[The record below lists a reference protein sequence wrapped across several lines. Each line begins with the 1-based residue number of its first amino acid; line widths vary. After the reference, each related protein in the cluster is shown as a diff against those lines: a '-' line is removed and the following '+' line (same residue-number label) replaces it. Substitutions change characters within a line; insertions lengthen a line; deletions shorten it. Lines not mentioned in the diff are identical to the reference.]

1 MHFSDQK
8 QVFKCFA
15 CGAGGDIY
23 KFVGKYHTDVLQ
35 NSSFTFSDTLKVID
49 KTFITPDSSLSAEQR
64 KSFLLP
70 SGSSRSS
77 SSSPPQPPALT
88 AKLALLSKIVNAAH
102 TFFVTSLTSTTTPAS
117 GNARYYI
124 RGRGLTPAISRAFG
138 IGFAPSSGCIEFVRS
153 LVPNATDED
162 LVLAGVGVMK
172 EVYSKQSTNTTFALK
187 DKFKNRM
194 MIPIFVDG
202 EVRGFGGR
210 YIPGEYDNPNFTPPK
225 YLNSPESPI
234 FKKRDIVFGLDILR
248 TPPPSLSS
256 TSPVFI
262 TEGYLD
268 AIAMYSA
275 ELPAVATMGTSLTM
289 SQITQISKLNKPI
302 TFFFDNDT
310 GGRDG
315 VLRFCEAHAKALWD
329 LPHPPTVL
337 FPPSPYNDPQEY
349 IDSFSSA
356 PADAT
361 ILSYAKESS
370 QPFDVFIFQEII
382 NSQKEAKD
390 LVTVIDRLTDL
401 IILIPKGISRTTK
414 IVEVAESVADI
425 LSSSSSSS
433 SSGTN
438 NEALRIRIEEDLIQ
452 DVNRKERDS
461 LSGRIADDNPDI
473 MKRLLEGGGDDET
486 KNSSNNNK
494 IMNKNNNRPNNN
506 ITPPSSPSTKK
517 YNKNYNNRYNQN
529 PSPPTRRNSKPH
541 FSGIEFQNPTD
552 NQWMGKQKALG
563 MQSHKDETWRETG
576 EDIRYLRPSYF
587 NSEPVE
593 VAPKD
598 LTPQNVLMID
608 AAERRLLKTLIKYS
622 RSRSA
627 MKAAIAANFRQHDVV
642 NIKQKLIEWSSP
654 DREWLF
660 NNLVGCC
667 GCEPLP
673 ITLDDGGMSS
683 QIREHL
689 IMERGG
695 KEFEGWFE
703 VDEEE
708 KLRIDEEASGIPNAT
723 DATVFEDDNDDDYYD
738 NFGGLSDDFFGD
750 ESWNN
755 FGMEASEEEET
766 PTAAADV
773 VDDNEVEEKVDPSN
787 SPKAVK
793 SAPPPKRSG
802 SLDWFFDA
810 SEMEEIE
817 HTSEITEKFEKK
829 LSELTVQET
838 LAVLLHA
845 GAIRNRDQLL
855 EKYRDSVSRL
865 EDTLKEGE
873 ESTEDPKVLKEEAE
887 GVGSQLS
894 MSMRVVS
901 ELSASCSRISA
912 RVLDYA
918 SFQTREFQTNPQSIE
933 KLEALLDEQSLF
945 VKRMGE
951 MEYLDMQ
958 FSEKEGSNENKGSNI
973 TDTSTISTKGGRAF
987 LFQDD
992 TTGSIFTKK
1001 DDDER

>member
-1 MHFSDQK
+1 
-8 QVFKCFA
+8 
-15 CGAGGDIY
+15 
-23 KFVGKYHTDVLQ
+23 
-35 NSSFTFSDTLKVID
+35 
-49 KTFITPDSSLSAEQR
+49 
-64 KSFLLP
+64 
-70 SGSSRSS
+70 
-77 SSSPPQPPALT
+77 
-88 AKLALLSKIVNAAH
+88 
-102 TFFVTSLTSTTTPAS
+102 
-117 GNARYYI
+117 
-124 RGRGLTPAISRAFG
+124 
-138 IGFAPSSGCIEFVRS
+138 
-153 LVPNATDED
+153 
-162 LVLAGVGVMK
+162 
-172 EVYSKQSTNTTFALK
+172 
-187 DKFKNRM
+187 
-194 MIPIFVDG
+194 
-202 EVRGFGGR
+202 
-210 YIPGEYDNPNFTPPK
+210 
-225 YLNSPESPI
+225 
-234 FKKRDIVFGLDILR
+234 
-248 TPPPSLSS
+248 
-256 TSPVFI
+256 VFI

-349 IDSFSSA
+349 IDSLSSA

-361 ILSYAKESS
+361 ILSYAKGESTDNIFNSLVRQLNLSANSNLSLLFALASLAAPSPPARESS

-390 LVTVIDRLTDL
+390 LVAVIDRLTDL

-452 DVNRKERDS
+452 DVNRKERNS

-642 NIKQKLIEWSSP
+642 NIKQKLIEW
-654 DREWLF
+654 R
-660 NNLVGCC
+660 
-667 GCEPLP
+667 
-673 ITLDDGGMSS
+673 
-683 QIREHL
+683 
-689 IMERGG
+689 
-695 KEFEGWFE
+695 
-703 VDEEE
+703 
-708 KLRIDEEASGIPNAT
+708 
-723 DATVFEDDNDDDYYD
+723 
-738 NFGGLSDDFFGD
+738 
-750 ESWNN
+750 
-755 FGMEASEEEET
+755 
-766 PTAAADV
+766 
-773 VDDNEVEEKVDPSN
+773 
-787 SPKAVK
+787 
-793 SAPPPKRSG
+793 
-802 SLDWFFDA
+802 
-810 SEMEEIE
+810 
-817 HTSEITEKFEKK
+817 
-829 LSELTVQET
+829 
-838 LAVLLHA
+838 
-845 GAIRNRDQLL
+845 
-855 EKYRDSVSRL
+855 
-865 EDTLKEGE
+865 
-873 ESTEDPKVLKEEAE
+873 
-887 GVGSQLS
+887 
-894 MSMRVVS
+894 
-901 ELSASCSRISA
+901 
-912 RVLDYA
+912 
-918 SFQTREFQTNPQSIE
+918 
-933 KLEALLDEQSLF
+933 
-945 VKRMGE
+945 
-951 MEYLDMQ
+951 
-958 FSEKEGSNENKGSNI
+958 
-973 TDTSTISTKGGRAF
+973 
-987 LFQDD
+987 
-992 TTGSIFTKK
+992 
-1001 DDDER
+1001 